1 MYILVVEDDA
11 DVTKFLLTG
20 LREAGHVV
28 EHAGESRA
36 ALAAA
41 STRHFDIMIIDR
53 NLPGGIDG
61 AGILSSL
68 RENGITTPA
77 LFLSGRGQISDWVTG
92 LQAGGDDYL
101 VKPASMAEILA
112 RIESLR
118 PRQPAGA
125 LVP

>member
-28 EHAGESRA
+28 EHAGEARA

-41 STRHFDIMIIDR
+41 TARHFDMMILDR
-53 NLPGGIDG
+53 NLPGGTDG

-68 RENGITTPA
+68 REKGITTPA

-112 RIESLR
+112 RIDGLR
-118 PRQPAGA
+118 PQQASPAM
-125 LVP
+125 VP